1 MKNSTLKSLDY
12 WSMSLTSP
20 SSRIGSRDGGLWL
33 KGKNPKVFK
42 SSAKT
47 GFWLL
52 MSWSVSVF
60 PFFKSHKEID
70 QQIFHLR
77 SRSYGFSLTFN
88 PPNECGEMMCLLFI
102 IFPRLAELS
111 SKFKRCHSFK
121 MTTRNLFATED
132 FK

>member
-12 WSMSLTSP
+12 W
-20 SSRIGSRDGGLWL
+20 L
-33 KGKNPKVFK
+33 KGKK
-42 SSAKT
+42 SKDIQIFSQN
-47 GFWLL
+47 WLVAL
-52 MSWSVSVF
+52 LSWSVSVF
-60 PFFKSHKEID
+60 HFFKSHKEID